1 MAPKNLSGS
10 KPGRNKRKRLAAEKK
25 ENADAGMSVVTPRY
39 PLPPKPP
46 LPAWQQELPAVAT
59 PSVVVPSVPTT
70 QSKFS
75 FSSSM
80 KTALEVKP
88 TAIGNTKPTFDDA
101 DPVARSPG
109 SARAISTPTG
119 GVSDS
124 ASASG
129 LGTKPTFDD
138 ADPVARSPGSARAIS
153 TPSGDVSAS
162 ASASGLGTEP
172 TFDDADPMTRIPS
185 SARAISTSTGAVS
198 ASAYASAGASYASAG
213 AASAS
218 DLGPPDDDDSGSS
231 SDGSADSDDEEDE
244 DEYSEFDYSGS
255 EDFGEYTLSFPDT
268 NNDMLSE
275 DNSIEVEMLTPSTA
289 EEQTAANLRL
299 QTTITRAMRDITST
313 QRTLESALGTK
324 SPMAAFAAIL
334 LQFSAAFDL
343 NTDKSDLPSSTC
355 PRLRCM
361 AMYSLGTLP

>member
-1 MAPKNLSGS
+1 
-10 KPGRNKRKRLAAEKK
+10 
-25 ENADAGMSVVTPRY
+25 MSVVTPRY

-59 PSVVVPSVPTT
+59 PSVVVPTIPTT

-88 TAIGNTKPTFDDA
+88 TAIGNTKPTFDDTN
-101 DPVARSPG
+101 PVA
-109 SARAISTPTG
+109 
-119 GVSDS
+119 
-124 ASASG
+124 
-129 LGTKPTFDD
+129 
-138 ADPVARSPGSARAIS
+138 
-153 TPSGDVSAS
+153 
-162 ASASGLGTEP
+162 
-172 TFDDADPMTRIPS
+172 RIPS
-185 SARAISTSTGAVS
+185 SARVIPTSTGDGSTSASDLGTKRTFDDAANPVAPIPGSAGAIPTSTGAVS
-198 ASAYASAGASYASAG
+198 ASAYTSAASAYASAGAAYASAGAAYASAGASYASAG
-213 AASAS
+213 AAFAS
-218 DLGPPDDDDSGSS
+218 DLGPPDDDDDDDSGSS
-231 SDGSADSDDEEDE
+231 SDGKDDEEDE

-255 EDFGEYTLSFPDT
+255 EDFGEYTLSFPIT
-268 NNDMLSE
+268 HNDMLSE
-275 DNSIEVEMLTPSTA
+275 YNSIEVEMLTPLTA

>member
-1 MAPKNLSGS
+1 MAPRKPSGS

-25 ENADAGMSVVTPRY
+25 QNADASMSAVVKPRY

-46 LPAWQQELPAVAT
+46 PPAWQQAT
-59 PSVVVPSVPTT
+59 SSVVVPSIPTT

-75 FSSSM
+75 FSSSIG
-80 KTALEVKP
+80 VKP
-88 TAIGNTKPTFDDA
+88 TAIGN
-101 DPVARSPG
+101 
-109 SARAISTPTG
+109 
-119 GVSDS
+119 
-124 ASASG
+124 
-129 LGTKPTFDD
+129 TKPTFDD

-172 TFDDADPMTRIPS
+172 AFDDADPMTRIPS
-185 SARAISTSTGAVS
+185 SARAIPTSTGAVS
-198 ASAYASAGASYASAG
+198 ASAYASAGAAYASAGAAYASAGAAYASAGASYASAG

-218 DLGPPDDDDSGSS
+218 DLGPPDDDDDDSGSS
-231 SDGSADSDDEEDE
+231 SDGKDNEEDE
-244 DEYSEFDYSGS
+244 DESSEFDYSGS
-255 EDFGEYTLSFPDT
+255 EDFGEHTLSFPDT
-268 NNDMLSE
+268 HNDMLSE
-275 DNSIEVEMLTPSTA
+275 DNSIEVEMLTPLTA

-299 QTTITRAMRDITST
+299 QTTITGAMRDITST

>member
-1 MAPKNLSGS
+1 MAPKKLSSS

-39 PLPPKPP
+39 PLPSKPP
-46 LPAWQQELPAVAT
+46 LPAWQQELPPVAT
-59 PSVVVPSVPTT
+59 PSVVVPTIPTT

-101 DPVARSPG
+101 DPVARIPG
-109 SARAISTPTG
+109 SARAIP
-119 GVSDS
+119 
-124 ASASG
+124 
-129 LGTKPTFDD
+129 
-138 ADPVARSPGSARAIS
+138 
-153 TPSGDVSAS
+153 
-162 ASASGLGTEP
+162 
-172 TFDDADPMTRIPS
+172 
-185 SARAISTSTGAVS
+185 TSTGAIS
-198 ASAYASAGASYASAG
+198 ASAYASAGAAYASAGAAYASAGAAYASAGASYASAG

-218 DLGPPDDDDSGSS
+218 DLGPPEDEDDDDDDSGSS
-231 SDGSADSDDEEDE
+231 SDGKDDEEDE

-255 EDFGEYTLSFPDT
+255 EDFGEYTLSFPIT
-268 NNDMLSE
+268 HNDMLSE
-275 DNSIEVEMLTPSTA
+275 DNSIEVEMLTPLTA

-324 SPMAAFAAIL
+324 SPMAAFAAII

-343 NTDKSDLPSSTC
+343 NTDISDLPSSTC
-355 PRLRCM
+355 ARLRCM

>member
-1 MAPKNLSGS
+1 MAPKKLSGS

-46 LPAWQQELPAVAT
+46 LPASQQELPAVAT
-59 PSVVVPSVPTT
+59 PSVVVLSVPTT

-101 DPVARSPG
+101 DPVARIPG
-109 SARAISTPTG
+109 SARAISTFTG
-119 GVSDS
+119 DVSTS
-124 ASASG
+124 ASD
-129 LGTKPTFDD
+129 LGTASTFDD
-138 ADPVARSPGSARAIS
+138 ADPVA
-153 TPSGDVSAS
+153 
-162 ASASGLGTEP
+162 
-172 TFDDADPMTRIPS
+172 RIPS

-198 ASAYASAGASYASAG
+198 ASASASAGAAYASAGAAYASAGAAYASAGAAYASAGASYASAG

-218 DLGPPDDDDSGSS
+218 DLGPPEDEDDDDDDDSGSS
-231 SDGSADSDDEEDE
+231 SDGKDNEEDE

-268 NNDMLSE
+268 HNDMLSE
-275 DNSIEVEMLTPSTA
+275 DNSIEVEMLTPLTA

-324 SPMAAFAAIL
+324 SPMAAF
-334 LQFSAAFDL
+334 DL

>member
-25 ENADAGMSVVTPRY
+25 ENADAGTSVITPRY

-59 PSVVVPSVPTT
+59 PSVVVPSIPTT

-80 KTALEVKP
+80 RTALEVKP
-88 TAIGNTKPTFDDA
+88 TAIGNTRPTFDDA
-101 DPVARSPG
+101 DPVAR
-109 SARAISTPTG
+109 
-119 GVSDS
+119 
-124 ASASG
+124 
-129 LGTKPTFDD
+129 
-138 ADPVARSPGSARAIS
+138 
-153 TPSGDVSAS
+153 
-162 ASASGLGTEP
+162 
-172 TFDDADPMTRIPS
+172 IPS
-185 SARAISTSTGAVS
+185 SARAIPTSTGAVS
-198 ASAYASAGASYASAG
+198 ASAYASAGAAYASAGAAYASAGAAYASAGASYASAG

-218 DLGPPDDDDSGSS
+218 DLGPPDDDDDDDSGSS
-231 SDGSADSDDEEDE
+231 SDGSADFGSGDQDDHTSVKDKLEDDEEDE

-255 EDFGEYTLSFPDT
+255 EDFGEHTLSFPIT
-268 NNDMLSE
+268 HNDMLSE
-275 DNSIEVEMLTPSTA
+275 DNSIEVEMLTPLTA

-324 SPMAAFAAIL
+324 SPMAAFAAII
-334 LQFSAAFDL
+334 LQFIRV
-343 NTDKSDLPSSTC
+343 P
-355 PRLRCM
+355 
-361 AMYSLGTLP
+361 G

>member
-1 MAPKNLSGS
+1 MAPKKLSGS

-25 ENADAGMSVVTPRY
+25 ENADAGTSVITPRY

-59 PSVVVPSVPTT
+59 PSVVVPSIPTT

-101 DPVARSPG
+101 DPVARIPG
-109 SARAISTPTG
+109 
-119 GVSDS
+119 
-124 ASASG
+124 
-129 LGTKPTFDD
+129 
-138 ADPVARSPGSARAIS
+138 
-153 TPSGDVSAS
+153 
-162 ASASGLGTEP
+162 
-172 TFDDADPMTRIPS
+172 
-185 SARAISTSTGAVS
+185 SARAISTSTGDVSAS
-198 ASAYASAGASYASAG
+198 ASAYASAGAAYASAGAAYASAAAAYASAG
-213 AASAS
+213 AASVS
-218 DLGPPDDDDSGSS
+218 DLGPPDDDDDSGSS
-231 SDGSADSDDEEDE
+231 SDGSADFGSDDKEDE

-268 NNDMLSE
+268 HNDMLSE
-275 DNSIEVEMLTPSTA
+275 DNSIEVEMLTPLTA

-313 QRTLESALGTK
+313 QRNLESALGTK
-324 SPMAAFAAIL
+324 SAMAAFAAIL
-334 LQFSAAFDL
+334 LQFGAAFDL

>member
-1 MAPKNLSGS
+1 MAPRKPSGS

-25 ENADAGMSVVTPRY
+25 QNADASMSAVVKPRY

-46 LPAWQQELPAVAT
+46 PPAWQQAT
-59 PSVVVPSVPTT
+59 SSVVVPSIPTT

-75 FSSSM
+75 FSSSIG
-80 KTALEVKP
+80 VKP
-88 TAIGNTKPTFDDA
+88 TAIGN
-101 DPVARSPG
+101 
-109 SARAISTPTG
+109 
-119 GVSDS
+119 
-124 ASASG
+124 
-129 LGTKPTFDD
+129 TKPTFDD

-185 SARAISTSTGAVS
+185 SARAIPTSTGAVS
-198 ASAYASAGASYASAG
+198 ASAYASAGAAYASAGAAYASAGAAYASAGASYASAG

-218 DLGPPDDDDSGSS
+218 DLGPPDDDDDDSGSS

-255 EDFGEYTLSFPDT
+255 EDFGEYPLSFPDT
-268 NNDMLSE
+268 HNDMLSE
-275 DNSIEVEMLTPSTA
+275 DNSIEVEMLTPLTA

-299 QTTITRAMRDITST
+299 
-313 QRTLESALGTK
+313 
-324 SPMAAFAAIL
+324 
-334 LQFSAAFDL
+334 
-343 NTDKSDLPSSTC
+343 
-355 PRLRCM
+355 
-361 AMYSLGTLP
+361 